1 MLIPKSFRPNKYS
14 KPLAV
19 KFNFPWIRCDEAE
32 LRLRGLHCSFCSVIS
47 GVTSRQKHSLPNFF
61 QLCYGVDMKSNPDLS
76 EGTGRKVVWKDT
88 LVLLAQGL
96 VCY

>member
-1 MLIPKSFRPNKYS
+1 M
-14 KPLAV
+14 
-19 KFNFPWIRCDEAE
+19 
-32 LRLRGLHCSFCSVIS
+32 
-47 GVTSRQKHSLPNFF
+47 TSRQKHSLPNFF